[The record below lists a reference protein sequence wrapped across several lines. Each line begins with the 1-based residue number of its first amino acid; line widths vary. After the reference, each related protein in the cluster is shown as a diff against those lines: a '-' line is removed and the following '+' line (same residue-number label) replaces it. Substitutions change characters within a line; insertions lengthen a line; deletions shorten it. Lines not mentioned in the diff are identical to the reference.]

1 MGKINYKSSGV
12 DIDAGNEA
20 VNRIKDGVKSTFTS
34 NVLTCIGSFGSLYD
48 LKPILENYHHPVMV
62 QSIDGVGT
70 KIIIARKLK
79 IFDTIGIDL
88 LSAAANDILV
98 MGARPLTFLDYIAN
112 DKLNSEIIEKIVSGM
127 VKACKSTGVSL
138 VGGET
143 AEMPDTYL
151 PGEHDLVGIVTGVV
165 EKEKIITG
173 ENIKPGD
180 VVLGLPSNGL
190 HTNGYSFARKLFFE
204 IGEYDINDT
213 TPELEKSVGLTLLE
227 PHINYTNHVFATL
240 DAGIDVKGIAHITGG
255 GLVENIP
262 RILPDGCGVEI
273 QKGSWPNIPVF
284 DVMQSIGNVDED
296 EMYRVFNMG
305 IGMTFIVNPDNIGA
319 VTDALKDLTDVYEV
333 GFVVSGEKHVS
344 IN

>member
-1 MGKINYKSSGV
+1 
-12 DIDAGNEA
+12 
-20 VNRIKDGVKSTFTS
+20 
-34 NVLTCIGSFGSLYD
+34 
-48 LKPILENYHHPVMV
+48 
-62 QSIDGVGT
+62 
-70 KIIIARKLK
+70 
-79 IFDTIGIDL
+79 
-88 LSAAANDILV
+88 
-98 MGARPLTFLDYIAN
+98 
-112 DKLNSEIIEKIVSGM
+112 EIIEEIVSGM

-204 IGEYDINDT
+204 IGEYDVNDT
-213 TPELEKSVGLTLLE
+213 TPELEKSIGLTLLE

-284 DVMQSIGNVDED
+284 DVMQSIGDVDEN
-296 EMYRVFNMG
+296 EMYRAFNMG
-305 IGMTFIVNPDNIGA
+305 IGMTFIVNPDDIGA
-319 VTDALKDLTDVYEV
+319 VTDALKDLTDVYEIGSV
-333 GFVVSGEKHVS
+333 FQGNKNV
-344 IN
+344 ILT